1 MEEIASFEE
10 RLSSLKQK
18 GEDLVASCTDQVQA
32 KISQQVQAHQQG
44 TRDSYS
50 AICSTAQRVSH
61 QRLPKR
67 AFISSFL
74 SAFDHFQKKGT
85 VLYHIMT
92 TRILSHLYSKVY
104 QSLDRELQ
112 KHVSHQDTLQ
122 QCQTWLATVQEELKL
137 NDQRPSGLQ
146 EALKQVTNTSLGC
159 LLFGAIILKSFVILL
174 CTFTFAHTGETLQG
188 PSGAGQH
195 IPGPGVFSV

>member
-1 MEEIASFEE
+1 M
-10 RLSSLKQK
+10 KQR

-50 AICSTAQRVSH
+50 AICSTAQRVSR
-61 QRLPKR
+61 QSLPKR
-67 AFISSFL
+67 SFISSFL
-74 SAFDHFQKKGT
+74 SAFDHFQTKGT

-92 TRILSHLYSKVY
+92 TRILSHLFPKVY

-122 QCQTWLATVQEELKL
+122 QCQTWLTTVQEELKL
-137 NDQRPSGLQ
+137 NDQGPSGLQ
-146 EALKQVTNTSLGC
+146 EALKQVTNTSLVC
-159 LLFGAIILKSFVILL
+159 LLFGVIIFEKCFVILL
-174 CTFTFAHTGETLQG
+174 CYFTFAHTGETLQG